1 LHKFNS
7 IYMKILYKIFIVID
21 SSQFFLIYIK
31 FLYKILLIIKRAKS
45 AQSLISEVTSSLTVK
60 VIGH

>member
-1 LHKFNS
+1 
-7 IYMKILYKIFIVID
+7 MKILYKIFIVID